1 MQWLF
6 AFHFNLVESG
16 EVLSDSVVGKFNLD
30 RDLFLPQFDGKA
42 DAAESCW
49 IFGYLDMQH

>member
-1 MQWLF
+1 
-6 AFHFNLVESG
+6 VESG